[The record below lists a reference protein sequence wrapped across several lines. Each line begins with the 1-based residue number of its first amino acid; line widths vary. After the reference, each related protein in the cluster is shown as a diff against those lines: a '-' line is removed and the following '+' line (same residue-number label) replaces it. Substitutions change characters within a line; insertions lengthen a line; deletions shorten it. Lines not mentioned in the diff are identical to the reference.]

1 MHDFFAP
8 QYPDSASLCH
18 KAKARMPRF
27 AYEYLQGGCIDEH
40 GLDRNNQELVQV
52 RLRSE
57 LLQPSVNV
65 NTSVELF
72 GHTYAAPF
80 GIAPVGLQGLMWPK
94 APEILAKSAAQMNI
108 PYVLSTVSSAS
119 LENIADISEGKAWYQ
134 LYNPTDTETRIDLI
148 NRLKASGYQNMMVT
162 VDVPTFGYRV
172 NDIKNGLSMPPKM
185 SLSNIAQM
193 ALSPRWLLET
203 AMAGEPKMETLLP
216 YMPPNMPTDQLAAFM
231 NKTVMGAVDFEALKE
246 LRDLWP
252 GNFIIK
258 GIVNPND
265 VQKAVD
271 LGADGVVISNHGARQ
286 LDCGESSI
294 AGLQAIRQ
302 QYKDKITLLF
312 DSGIRSGTDIAAAMA
327 SGADFTF
334 LGRTFVYAVAALGEK
349 GGEHAINML
358 LKQYTQVLSQLKC
371 AHSSMLPDFLVN
383 HD

>member
-1 MHDFFAP
+1 
-8 QYPDSASLCH
+8 
-18 KAKARMPRF
+18 MPRF

-40 GLDRNNQELVQV
+40 GLDRNNQELIAV

-57 LLQPSVNV
+57 LLQPSVTV
-65 NTSVELF
+65 DTSVELF

-80 GIAPVGLQGLMWPK
+80 GIAPVGLQGLMWPR

-119 LENIADISEGKAWYQ
+119 LERIADISEGKAWYQ
-134 LYNPTDTETRIDLI
+134 LYNPTDKETRIDLI
-148 NRLKASGYQNMMVT
+148 NRLQASGYQNMMVT

-203 AMAGEPKMETLLP
+203 AMAGEPKMQTLIP

-252 GNFIIK
+252 GKFIIK
-258 GIVNPND
+258 GVVNPND
-265 VQKAVD
+265 VQKAVE

-302 QYKDKITLLF
+302 DFQDKITLLF
-312 DSGIRSGTDIAAAMA
+312 DSGVRSGTDIAAALA

-371 AHSSMLPDFLVN
+371 AHSSQLPNFLVDN
-383 HD
+383 A

>member
-1 MHDFFAP
+1 MNDFFSS
-8 QYPDSASLCH
+8 QYPDSVSLCR

-27 AYEYLQGGCIDEH
+27 AYQYLQGGCIDEH

-65 NTSVELF
+65 DTSVELF

-119 LENIADISEGKAWYQ
+119 LEDIADISEGKAWYQ

-203 AMAGEPKMETLLP
+203 ALAGEPKMQTLIP

-258 GIVNPND
+258 GVVNPND
-265 VQKAVD
+265 VQKAVE

-334 LGRTFVYAVAALGEK
+334 LGRTFVYAVAALGDK

-371 AHSSMLPDFLVN
+371 AHSSQLPDFLVN